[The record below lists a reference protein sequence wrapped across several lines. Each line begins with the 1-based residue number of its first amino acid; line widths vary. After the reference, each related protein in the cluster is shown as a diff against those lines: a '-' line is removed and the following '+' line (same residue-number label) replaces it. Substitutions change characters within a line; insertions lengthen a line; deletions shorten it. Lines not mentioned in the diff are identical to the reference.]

1 MYAHRL
7 DIRQYATYRCGT
19 ILETCL
25 PTPPQRVVR
34 NWIADLYRAKLV
46 EYPEPPEDSPEDKA
60 FRRWFMATFLLY
72 LRTRHMTDDKV
83 NGVQRDTGTEDAFRE
98 FVEGAC
104 AMYIVWQKELIVLC
118 IKEAVT
124 S

>member
-7 DIRQYATYRCGT
+7 DIVQYAPYRCGT

-25 PTPPQRVVR
+25 PTPTQRVVR
-34 NWIADLYRAKLV
+34 NWIADLYQAKLE
-46 EYPEPPEDSPEDKA
+46 EYTELPEDSLEDKA
-60 FRRWFMATFLLY
+60 LRQWFLAAFLVY
-72 LRTRHMTDDKV
+72 LRTRHVTDENVTDI
-83 NGVQRDTGTEDAFRE
+83 QRVTGTEDDFRD

-104 AMYIVWQKELIVLC
+104 AMYRVSQKELIVLC